1 MRISVVLI
9 IFCAL
14 CATCSAADWNPTL
27 AAKYLDQRQR
37 AWSVWAPADTPD
49 GACFSCHTGMTY
61 LLARPA
67 LRRLLNEKQPTKW
80 ETSIKRKMTADAGN
94 EPQGDS
100 LRVVETIFEA
110 LFLRDDAQT
119 HDAQT
124 IDEPRASALEQMW
137 SLQYRDGKLKGGW
150 DWYNANLEPWESPSS
165 SYFEGTMAALAVGS
179 TPREYQSKPEIRERT
194 RALKQFLL
202 NGVAERPLHS
212 RLELLWSSTALS
224 DLVTPS
230 LRKSIIDEVEQKQS
244 ADGSWTLASLGPWPK
259 HPDGANVQLPSAYA
273 TAFTAYVLLQA
284 GIPPGE
290 THLKKALEWLRT
302 HQNRETGA
310 WSASSINKHYPPG
323 SMQELFLQDAATGFA
338 AAVLAESELK

>member
-9 IFCAL
+9 FFCAF

-37 AWSVWAPADTPD
+37 AWSVWAPADTPT

-80 ETSIKRKMTADAGN
+80 ETSIKRKMATDAGN
-94 EPQGDS
+94 EPQGELQS
-100 LRVVETIFEA
+100 AETIFES
-110 LFLRDDAQT
+110 LFLRE
-119 HDAQT
+119 DAQT
-124 IDEPRASALEQMW
+124 IGEPRASALEQMW
-137 SLQYRDGKLKGGW
+137 SLQYRDGKSKGGW
-150 DWYNANLEPWESPSS
+150 DWYNANLDPWESPSS
-165 SYFEGTMAALAVGS
+165 FYFGGTMAALAVGS
-179 TPREYQSKPEIRERT
+179 TPREYQSKPEIRERIQ
-194 RALKQFLL
+194 ALKQYLL
-202 NGVAERPLHS
+202 NGIGERSLHD
-212 RLELLWSSTALS
+212 RLQLLWSSTAMP

-230 LRKSIIDEVEQKQS
+230 LRKSIIDEVEQKQR

-259 HPDGANVQLPSAYA
+259 HPDGANVALPSAYA

-310 WSASSINKHYPPG
+310 WSASSMNKHYPAG
-323 SMQELFLQDAATGFA
+323 SMPELFLQDAATGFA
-338 AAVLAESELK
+338 AAVLAESESR